1 MISTEALARQ
11 YGPPAPY
18 HEGPVLTIL
27 GSSGITASGEQR
39 IVFRCQN
46 CTKWEGGST
55 GVNLEGGAPF
65 GFAMH
70 GTIKPLIPDN
80 EDSPVYQHSYAGIY
94 VMDVPAAKTGR
105 YYDVLE
111 KLQGLPPL
119 PLPGTEP
126 EPTPTTTTTTP
137 PGPTTTTTTTT
148 TPPGP
153 TPTIP
158 AGSCPGA
165 SAPVYGVNV
174 ANGWSATAVL
184 GRLSRPR
191 SIAIDTRGNL
201 LVLEGGKGVTAHT
214 VDANGCVTSST
225 LVIDDPTLNHGMDL
239 TPSGNKIIAT

>member
-1 MISTEALARQ
+1 
-11 YGPPAPY
+11 
-18 HEGPVLTIL
+18 
-27 GSSGITASGEQR
+27 
-39 IVFRCQN
+39 
-46 CTKWEGGST
+46 
-55 GVNLEGGAPF
+55 
-65 GFAMH
+65 MH

-105 YYDVLE
+105 YYEVLE

-126 EPTPTTTTTTP
+126 EPTPTTTTP
-137 PGPTTTTTTTT
+137 PGPTTTTTTIT

-158 AGSCPGA
+158 AGACPGA
-165 SAPVYGVNV
+165 AAPVYGVNV
-174 ANGWSATAVL
+174 ANGWNATAVL
-184 GRLSRPR
+184 GRLNRPR
-191 SIAIDTRGNL
+191 SSAVDTRGNL
-201 LVLEGGKGVTAHT
+201 LVLEGGKGVTAHIT
-214 VDANGCVTSST
+214 DENGCVTSSA